1 MLKKH
6 YKPSISLVEKSIKDR
21 EEIKRKAKEK
31 GNTVCIK
38 EKLKHRGYRKF
49 E

>member
-1 MLKKH
+1 MLKEH

-31 GNTVCIK
+31 GNMYKGKIK
-38 EKLKHRGYRKF
+38 RQRV
-49 E
+49 